1 MSRSWQ
7 LLLGNFGNVVSEW
20 RRMIAM
26 EYMISFPE
34 YLAKWAWRAA
44 ACSNGAEGINV

>member
-1 MSRSWQ
+1 MGRGWQ

-26 EYMISFPE
+26 EDIVSFPE
-34 YLAKWAWRAA
+34 HLAKWSWRAA
-44 ACSNGAEGINV
+44 CSSGAEGINV